1 MQKCTSSWKKK
12 RRAKTALLMFPLTL
26 NNVAGRK
33 PHWSFEG
40 HWDCVATRGRYFVA
54 QFMIVNVSTRSTIPY
69 LHYLLL
75 GRVHRLLFNSD
86 MKVYKVNLIS
96 FFLSAIGWL
105 DGKLSE
111 KMLLNN
117 RKRNVD
123 ENLTPRKTGPYSLQ
137 IMIRKVNI
145 PLTASQFK
153 QRATLLRLIRFS
165 HKDNFVLSVCKRQT
179 DKDKDK
185 QLLSQSYLLASLCE
199 PAHHSLQQ
207 CEKAKICL
215 M

>member
-1 MQKCTSSWKKK
+1 MISPKTGAETLLKNAMESPLPVDVL
-12 RRAKTALLMFPLTL
+12 RAKTALLMFPITL

-123 ENLTPRKTGPYSLQ
+123 ENLTPGKRRKSVLE
-137 IMIRKVNI
+137 K
-145 PLTASQFK
+145 LD
-153 QRATLLRLIRFS
+153 LIVY
-165 HKDNFVLSVCKRQT
+165 K
-179 DKDKDK
+179 
-185 QLLSQSYLLASLCE
+185 
-199 PAHHSLQQ
+199 
-207 CEKAKICL
+207 
-215 M
+215 

>member
-1 MQKCTSSWKKK
+1 MHCFYAVFCAFGFVHRCPIRRNWGEKKWATETK
-12 RRAKTALLMFPLTL
+12 QGLRREKLAILLIYLR
-26 NNVAGRK
+26 G
-33 PHWSFEG
+33 
-40 HWDCVATRGRYFVA
+40 WD
-54 QFMIVNVSTRSTIPY
+54 STIPY